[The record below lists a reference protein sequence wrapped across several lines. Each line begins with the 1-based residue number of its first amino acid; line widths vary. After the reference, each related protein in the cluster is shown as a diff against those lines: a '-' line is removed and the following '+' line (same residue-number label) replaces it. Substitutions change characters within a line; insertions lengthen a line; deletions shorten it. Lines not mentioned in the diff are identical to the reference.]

1 MKTYFIFETWGFSSN
16 RHVGNLPELHV
27 LSILQKGHSHDAD
40 WDDEGGPSVV
50 RPTVVVIFG
59 SCFLVWDTFDVVV

>member
-1 MKTYFIFETWGFSSN
+1 MGIFQPVMFS
-16 RHVGNLPELHV
+16 
-27 LSILQKGHSHDAD
+27 QKGHSHDAD

-59 SCFLVWDTFDVVV
+59 SCFFGLGYIWRGGIPIKALRCFKDPIILSFKI